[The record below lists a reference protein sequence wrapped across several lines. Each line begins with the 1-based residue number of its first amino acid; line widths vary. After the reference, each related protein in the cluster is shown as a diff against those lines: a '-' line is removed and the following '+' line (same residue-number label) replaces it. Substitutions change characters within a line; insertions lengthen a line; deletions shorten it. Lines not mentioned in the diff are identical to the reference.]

1 MEIEI
6 SKNYSVRRLQ
16 QWLDYELSTFILIL
30 FSWFVHIALLLMI
43 IAAVIFTPFM
53 LKVMFEER
61 RFGWILFFFLMVI
74 LPAASIFIFNIG
86 STFKSVIELIPLAL
100 FYFYCF
106 VLRLVIKD
114 W

>member
-1 MEIEI
+1 MQIEI
-6 SKNYSVRRLQ
+6 SKNYNVRRLQ
-16 QWLDYELSTFILIL
+16 QWLDYELSTIMLML
-30 FSWFVHIALLLMI
+30 LSWFWNIALLLAI

-61 RFGWILFFFLMVI
+61 RFGWIVFFFLMVI
-74 LPAASIFIFNIG
+74 LPAIGILFFNID
-86 STFKSVIELIPLAL
+86 SSYKPVIELIPLAL

-106 VLRLVIKD
+106 ILRLAIKD

>member
-1 MEIEI
+1 MQIEI

-16 QWLDYELSTFILIL
+16 QWLDYELST
-30 FSWFVHIALLLMI
+30 SLLMI
-43 IAAVIFTPFM
+43 LSWFWNIGLLLAIIASIIFTPFM

-61 RFGWILFFFLMVI
+61 RFGWIIFFFLLVI
-74 LPAASIFIFNIG
+74 LPALGAFFINID
-86 STFKSVIELIPLAL
+86 SSYKFAIELIPLAL

-106 VLRLVIKD
+106 VLRIAIKD

>member
-1 MEIEI
+1 MQIEV

-16 QWLDYELSTFILIL
+16 QWLDYELSTIILML
-30 FSWFVHIALLLMI
+30 LSWFVHFAILLMI
-43 IAAVIFTPFM
+43 LAAVIFTPFM

-61 RFGWILFFFLMVI
+61 RFGWIIFFFIMVI
-74 LPAASIFIFNIG
+74 LPAVGTLFLSSDF
-86 STFKSVIELIPLAL
+86 SYKPVIELIPLAL

-106 VLRLVIKD
+106 ILRLAIKD

>member
-6 SKNYSVRRLQ
+6 TKNYNVHRLQ
-16 QWLDYELSTFILIL
+16 KWLDYELSTLIL
-30 FSWFVHIALLLMI
+30 MLLSWFWNIAILLMI
-43 IAAVIFTPFM
+43 IAAFVFTPFM

-61 RFGWILFFFLMVI
+61 RFGWITFFFLIVI
-74 LPAASIFIFNIG
+74 LPALGALFINID
-86 STFKSVIELIPLAL
+86 SSYKFVIELIPLAL

-106 VLRLVIKD
+106 VLRLAIKD